1 MRVLVLGGNTAAD
14 YLSQIFL
21 KEEKVKKVHHFGAN
35 VTKYPNG
42 RYDPQPFKVDEYTNF
57 VMSEEGQSVDFVV
70 ATTLMVQLKP
80 EILKPFRNRN
90 VPIFSPDYGLCKIEW
105 SKLTGKRLLKHLG
118 IPTANHQQMDRT
130 TLLAGFKDIP
140 RPFVLKYEEDWR
152 NGLQTVIINDE
163 NYQQEYDN
171 LVNSNPS
178 KYLNQTIEQFNN
190 QVFVVED
197 YIKGVREYSWHA
209 VCNAVSWQYLGTARD
224 YKKRYEG
231 DHGHNTAGMGA
242 YSPVEDVHPDINGY
256 CDKIV
261 KFFKKRGTPYVGMLY
276 LGIMIGEDG
285 VPYVLEINTRPG
297 SPEIEAILQTIDES
311 VLDLFYRAAKNEILE
326 PIKTNDQVGLCLRLV
341 NEDYREDVETSATDL
356 IMPKLWPVVDNL
368 KIGMCQNSRLLH
380 SVIVAQDSTREAAA
394 DRIYRFLSNKPMGN
408 FTYRKDIGYFK

>member
-1 MRVLVLGGNTAAD
+1 
-14 YLSQIFL
+14 
-21 KEEKVKKVHHFGAN
+21 
-35 VTKYPNG
+35 
-42 RYDPQPFKVDEYTNF
+42 
-57 VMSEEGQSVDFVV
+57 
-70 ATTLMVQLKP
+70 
-80 EILKPFRNRN
+80 
-90 VPIFSPDYGLCKIEW
+90 
-105 SKLTGKRLLKHLG
+105 
-118 IPTANHQQMDRT
+118 
-130 TLLAGFKDIP
+130 
-140 RPFVLKYEEDWR
+140 
-152 NGLQTVIINDE
+152 
-163 NYQQEYDN
+163 
-171 LVNSNPS
+171 
-178 KYLNQTIEQFNN
+178 
-190 QVFVVED
+190 
-197 YIKGVREYSWHA
+197 
-209 VCNAVSWQYLGTARD
+209 
-224 YKKRYEG
+224 
-231 DHGHNTAGMGA
+231 MGA